1 MRSGRDGERWV
12 KVRREWAEVRSGRA
26 GARSE
31 GMGWG
36 EILQE

>member
-1 MRSGRDGERWV
+1 MRFERGGASWD
-12 KVRREWAEVRSGRA
+12 KVSRRWAEVRSGRG